1 MSEPTIYF
9 GDITVNTINGSV
21 YPPPVPESMW
31 NILHITGKDIS
42 NGYYA
47 FAVNTPNY
55 VYPPLLACYIDGEQY
70 FPNTYIGDHNSFI
83 IDFGRNSQIS
93 TDSKIELVF
102 INK

>member
-21 YPPPVPESMW
+21 YPPPASKS
-31 NILHITGKDIS
+31 ILDIWDITGNDIAD
-42 NGYYA
+42 GYYA
-47 FAVNTPNY
+47 FTVNTPNY

-70 FPNTYIGDHNSFI
+70 FPNTYIGEYNSFV

-93 TDSKIELVF
+93 ENSKIKLVF